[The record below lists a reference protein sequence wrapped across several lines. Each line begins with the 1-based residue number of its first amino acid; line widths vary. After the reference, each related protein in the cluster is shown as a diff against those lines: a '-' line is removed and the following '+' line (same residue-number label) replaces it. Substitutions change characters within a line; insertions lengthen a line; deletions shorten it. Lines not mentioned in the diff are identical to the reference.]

1 MRTYTDD
8 SGTVRSEPMIDEAG
22 QPVLCREAMAMRDQ
36 LLEQL
41 CALPVVGSALDHI
54 IGHFGTEAVAEVTG
68 RSRRIIVDADGRQR
82 IERRSARTNLAETD
96 IFMRGEKR
104 ILIFSDAG
112 GTGGATTPASTRP
125 IRAAAFTI
133 SSSPVGARTRRSR
146 GWAARTAPTKPARPC
161 FGPFPPIAAA
171 NGGSSRPSPGASTAW
186 AR

>member
-68 RSRRIIVDADGRQR
+68 RSRRIVRSEEHTSEIQSLMR
-82 IERRSARTNLAETD
+82 ISYAVFCLKNKKKT
-96 IFMRGEKR
+96 K
-104 ILIFSDAG
+104 
-112 GTGGATTPASTRP
+112 
-125 IRAAAFTI
+125 
-133 SSSPVGARTRRSR
+133 SR
-146 GWAARTAPTKPARPC
+146 MH
-161 FGPFPPIAAA
+161 
-171 NGGSSRPSPGASTAW
+171 
-186 AR
+186 